1 MEKRLNVRVLNSG
14 LKDGFYNMALDE
26 ALFTSCVKGASPP
39 TLRFY
44 GWNPAAVSLGYFQY
58 VEDFLKMPAFSGM
71 DIVKR
76 LTGGGAIVHDN
87 ELTFSIVCGEKEGLL
102 PEDVFKSY
110 EFVCRAVSAGLG
122 VLGIE
127 ARARGASAPGN
138 PVSGPGRKS
147 PYYCFEKPSR
157 FDVIAGGEKVAGSAQ
172 RRRSGA
178 ILHHGSVPFDRV
190 DSALCGSRPPDGGV
204 SFGELCRA
212 LLEGFK
218 QTADAGFVEGGLKAA
233 EEELAGT
240 LMRLKYRSRG
250 VA

>member
-14 LKDGFYNMALDE
+14 FKDGYYNMALDE
-26 ALFTSCVKGASPP
+26 ALFTCAAEGASPP

-44 GWNPAAVSLGYFQY
+44 GWKPAAVSLGYFQD
-58 VEDFLKMPAFSGM
+58 EGDFSRMPGVSGM

-102 PEDVFKSY
+102 PEDVFESY
-110 EFVCRAVSAGLG
+110 EFVCRAVEAGLG

-127 ARARGASAPGN
+127 ACARGVSAPGN

-157 FDVIAGGEKVAGSAQ
+157 FDVVAVGEKVAGSAQ

-178 ILHHGSVPFDRV
+178 ILHHGSVPFERV
-190 DSALCGSRPPDGGV
+190 NSALRESPPPDGGV
-204 SFGELCRA
+204 SFDALRQA

-218 QTADAGFVEGGLKAA
+218 QTAGCGFVEGGLKAA
-233 EEELAGT
+233 EEELAGS
-240 LMRLKYRSRG
+240 LMKLKYRNRG